1 MSQLLGGG
9 NQAVSPNKLLFKG
22 QTASFHLDEIMI
34 KENVDLLSPNAVKTH
49 GIDLNSD
56 LNKPIGQI

>member
-34 KENVDLLSPNAVKTH
+34 KENTDLLSSNT
-49 GIDLNSD
+49 
-56 LNKPIGQI
+56 

>member
-1 MSQLLGGG
+1 
-9 NQAVSPNKLLFKG
+9 
-22 QTASFHLDEIMI
+22 MI

-56 LNKPIGQI
+56 LNRPIGQI